1 MKKYFIML
9 VMLFTMSV
17 YSFAEDNNATEIERI
32 ERYDIKVNNRKLANY
47 LQLTEDQMD
56 AVETV
61 ITEFSNDL
69 KFAAFECS
77 DSNRKAVTKNLID
90 KNIKHMSYVLNKE
103 QYHKYLVVLNATLN
117 NRRLVNEN
125 Y

>member
-1 MKKYFIML
+1 MKKVFLTL

-17 YSFAEDNNATEIERI
+17 AMFAEDNNATEIERI
-32 ERYDIKVNNRKLANY
+32 EKYDIKVNNRKLANY
-47 LQLTEDQMD
+47 LQLNEDQMD
-56 AVETV
+56 AVEAV

-77 DSNRKAVTKNLID
+77 DTNRKAVTKNLID
-90 KNIKHMSYVLNKE
+90 KNVKHMSYVLNKE

-117 NRRLVNEN
+117 NKHIE
-125 Y
+125 YEKY

>member
-9 VMLFTMSV
+9 VMLFTINVAM
-17 YSFAEDNNATEIERI
+17 FAEDNNATEIERI
-32 ERYDIKVNNRKLANY
+32 EKYDIKVNNRKLANY
-47 LQLTEDQMD
+47 LELNEDQMA

-61 ITEFSNDL
+61 TTEFTNDL

-77 DSNRKAVTKNLID
+77 ENNRKAVTKNLIE
-90 KNIKHMSYVLNKE
+90 KNVKHMSYILNKE

-117 NRRLVNEN
+117 NKRLINEN